1 MGAPANMAPIRTDL
15 EGYGMEITLSPER
28 LFRLLPQVTPEEG
41 QRRVEAKK
49 VALVAGTL
57 GSLLSRPNPDD
68 FQLTY
73 SESRLEP
80 IWFVGVRVRNV
91 YERNKAFPLQPTG
104 PEVKEVRLLDH
115 TLPIESGK
123 GITVQGTEYCEEE
136 RVIERTFAGDGTVQ
150 ADLAKF
156 TKFAVEELTDLTTLQ
171 NFGLP
176 ILPEARSAAVVR
188 HVMAETVKPL
198 KAQVIHEESVV
209 VELLAL
215 YFRPVYAFEYNWAS
229 KNKRATLEM
238 DGLTGEIR
246 QGGRTFHNQMKK
258 LLSRDLLFDLT
269 ADVAGTFIPGGSIV
283 VKLAKAAADFKKR

>member
-1 MGAPANMAPIRTDL
+1 
-15 EGYGMEITLSPER
+15 MEITLSPER
-28 LFRLLPQVTPEEG
+28 LFRLLPQITPEEG

-80 IWFVGVRVRNV
+80 IWLVGIRIRNV
-91 YERNKAFPLQPTG
+91 YERTKTFPLQPTG
-104 PEVKEVRLLDH
+104 PEVKEVRLLEH

-123 GITVQGTEYCEEE
+123 GITLQGIEYCEEE
-136 RVIERTFAGDGTVQ
+136 RLLERTFAGDGTVQ
-150 ADLAKF
+150 PDLVKF
-156 TKFAVEELTDLTTLQ
+156 TQFAAEELTDLTTLQ
-171 NFGLP
+171 TYGLP
-176 ILPEARSAAVVR
+176 IQPEARSAAVVR
-188 HVMAETVKPL
+188 QVMTEAVKPL

-209 VELLAL
+209 VERLAL

-229 KNKRATLEM
+229 KGKRATLEI

-246 QGGRTFHNQMKK
+246 QGGRTFQNQMKR
-258 LLSRDLLFDLT
+258 LLSRDLLFDLS

-283 VKLAKAAADFKKR
+283 VKLAKAAADFKNR